1 MGGGGEKV
9 SRIACSSVS
18 CDFSAYRPVHVTGY
32 TLVTGGADQ
41 GDLHAPKKWTLK
53 AKRNRDD
60 DWTVLDSRN
69 AIANP
74 ADALPDREFTERT
87 YGIAAERQGE
97 YRYFRFQIPYYQLWD
112 ESWFIQ
118 TGRYGYVDGWGDYLQ
133 LAEFKLQGTYEADP
147 LGAAAFSGVTIG
159 DAPAATVGSAD
170 GKVDFVGSYEPV
182 AFAAGDRSS
191 LLLGPDGALAH
202 PAAATTLGACGAWF
216 RLNGL
221 QAGGGV
227 KGYTLDFG
235 DEILSGAF
243 SLPYDDWA
251 TLYGL
256 GAWDAAD
263 ASGIHNVFRYIFDVP
278 TGAITN
284 PPLLSISFDASGNP
298 VIHTP
303 PLNPAASGFDISIL
317 ASDDLTGTGA
327 TTYPL
332 DPSGSTTIPQ
342 NGNATRFF
350 RLQVLPHIE
359 IVVPI
364 IEGDDIEVV
373 APLN

>member
-1 MGGGGEKV
+1 M
-9 SRIACSSVS
+9 
-18 CDFSAYRPVHVTGY
+18 
-32 TLVTGGADQ
+32 
-41 GDLHAPKKWTLK
+41 
-53 AKRNRDD
+53 
-60 DWTVLDSRN
+60 
-69 AIANP
+69 
-74 ADALPDREFTERT
+74 
-87 YGIAAERQGE
+87 
-97 YRYFRFQIPYYQLWD
+97 
-112 ESWFIQ
+112 
-118 TGRYGYVDGWGDYLQ
+118 
-133 LAEFKLQGTYEADP
+133 
-147 LGAAAFSGVTIG
+147 
-159 DAPAATVGSAD
+159 
-170 GKVDFVGSYEPV
+170 
-182 AFAAGDRSS
+182 
-191 LLLGPDGALAH
+191 
-202 PAAATTLGACGAWF
+202 
-216 RLNGL
+216 
-221 QAGGGV
+221 

-332 DPSGSTTIPQ
+332 DPSGSTTIP
-342 NGNATRFF
+342 ATATPARFF
-350 RLQVLPHIE
+350 RLRVTE
-359 IVVPI
+359 R
-364 IEGDDIEVV
+364 
-373 APLN
+373 

>member
-1 MGGGGEKV
+1 MLKATVVGAYLGG
-9 SRIACSSVS
+9 
-18 CDFSAYRPVHVTGY
+18 VTGY
-32 TLVTGGADQ
+32 TL
-41 GDLHAPKKWTLK
+41 
-53 AKRNRDD
+53 N
-60 DWTVLDSRN
+60 
-69 AIANP
+69 
-74 ADALPDREFTERT
+74 
-87 YGIAAERQGE
+87 
-97 YRYFRFQIPYYQLWD
+97 
-112 ESWFIQ
+112 
-118 TGRYGYVDGWGDYLQ
+118 
-133 LAEFKLQGTYEADP
+133 
-147 LGAAAFSGVTIG
+147 
-159 DAPAATVGSAD
+159 
-170 GKVDFVGSYEPV
+170 
-182 AFAAGDRSS
+182 
-191 LLLGPDGALAH
+191 
-202 PAAATTLGACGAWF
+202 
-216 RLNGL
+216 
-221 QAGGGV
+221 
-227 KGYTLDFG
+227 FG

-263 ASGIHNVFRYIFDVP
+263 ASGIHNVFRYLFDVP